1 MECSA
6 LLILGN
12 RLEMLAQLLAGI
24 LEGGSKDPFAP
35 RVILTDG
42 PEMKSWLLLQ
52 LAKHSKAGAVAG
64 LKILSW
70 QEGMR
75 YLWHDPGK
83 ELSYLQLY
91 LFIYE
96 ALRKSEEA
104 TVKQYIEMARLSDLA
119 RELTDLFV
127 RYGYYGE
134 HLPLDSGWQSDLW
147 KKLFLEGFSRS
158 PWQLL
163 EEPMQVSASV
173 YVFGASHFAPSV
185 WRALFKLPDVHIFH
199 FSPCL
204 SYWADARSDL
214 ERRRLLQFGKKKKV
228 SERELDELEE
238 YLLDAQPLLGSWGK
252 VGRCSLELFEKFDFD
267 LEEIYDPLETSCNLL
282 GSVQKDLLFHRKSE
296 NKPVDNSI
304 QLHQT
309 GASKLREVQ
318 VLRGEMVRAHEKGI
332 PFSEMLILAPDISLY
347 APLIEM
353 VFSDPEFLI
362 PCHIS
367 GVDLLSQNGVWQG
380 FKRLIDLALSYWDVD
395 SVLLLFEN
403 GPFREKRGWDLQR
416 LDQIRSF
423 LQEAHIRWGESKEF
437 KQTRLSSFLTTFE
450 TSERGSWMDGIERML
465 NSLIYLFPE
474 KEDLGSIRTVRG
486 LNLTQADEL
495 EELLELFFQLK
506 TDLAPL
512 KNDLKRADEWGEILK
527 NLFDAYFPSDA
538 RGCLDEIFGSLKK
551 AGETIQEEIPFSA
564 FLHLFE
570 RKQTGSIGSTL
581 LHAARFAPFEAGAIT
596 PCRALFL
603 LGFDEE
609 SFPRK
614 KASSSLDLLHSSKE
628 APPLMSDEDRYL
640 FLQAVCCPRDFLNIS
655 YSHISPDDGK
665 EIGPSILVRELL
677 DYVGNIKPILHPSS
691 LWHQRCYL
699 DPSCRP
705 RAPAEIRAL
714 KAFHEKK
721 EPLCCFPVSSKMP
734 ELYREQEGFVNLGSA
749 SQRKIDPNERDHC
762 TSCKASEDDRFYA
775 GVANPNSQNLP
786 ARGIKVPE
794 ADLVLRLRDLK
805 KCFSSPWKFYLEK
818 KLNIYFEE
826 FEEEDWSDFEM
837 SPLQR
842 SQLLKEGLSSSIE
855 PVLDRLEKKHL
866 LPAGLFGKVASLS
879 ACRIFEEW
887 KGHLDSW
894 DSSGSLKELIIQEG
908 TIQIPFGEKTVH
920 LIGMVRHVSS
930 KGAIHFGEDSF
941 SSLLKNWPEHL
952 AALTALQSNEIFCI
966 RSGKLKL
973 VPDPKAALKE
983 CIKLY
988 LLGLETPLPIVSEWV
1003 DALVR
1008 KGDAADLEK
1017 KINSSRADKDEI
1029 YTWVLERSAPMI
1041 AKDLIHTWRASLQ
1054 ESLKDL
1060 LTLYPVR
1067 AKKHAE
1073 I

>member
-1 MECSA
+1 MEKLTLRDLDLQGKRVLMRVDFNVPLSKDGKIA
-6 LLILGN
+6 DDSRIEASLPSIRYVLKQGGRLILMSHLGRPDGKADPKCSLSICAKRLSELLGENVKMAPESVGPEVEKMALELKSGEVMLLENLRFHPGEEKPESEKGFVEGLAKLGQVYVNDAFGTAHRAHASTAKIASFFPGKAAAGFLMEKEVSMLGN
-12 RLEMLAQLLAGI
+12 LLQHPKKPFYAI
-24 LEGGSKDPFAP
+24 IGGSKVSTKIGA
-35 RVILTDG
+35 I
-42 PEMKSWLLLQ
+42 KNLLSRID
-52 LAKHSKAGAVAG
+52 A
-64 LKILSW
+64 
-70 QEGMR
+70 
-75 YLWHDPGK
+75 
-83 ELSYLQLY
+83 
-91 LFIYE
+91 LFIGGGMAYTFLK
-96 ALRKSEEA
+96 AQGFRIGDSLCEEGE
-104 TVKQYIEMARLSDLA
+104 VKLA
-119 RELTDLFV
+119 QQILAE
-127 RYGYYGE
+127 
-134 HLPLDSGWQSDLW
+134 
-147 KKLFLEGFSRS
+147 
-158 PWQLL
+158 
-163 EEPMQVSASV
+163 
-173 YVFGASHFAPSV
+173 
-185 WRALFKLPDVHIFH
+185 
-199 FSPCL
+199 C
-204 SYWADARSDL
+204 
-214 ERRRLLQFGKKKKV
+214 KKKK
-228 SERELDELEE
+228 
-238 YLLDAQPLLGSWGK
+238 
-252 VGRCSLELFEKFDFD
+252 
-267 LEEIYDPLETSCNLL
+267 
-282 GSVQKDLLFHRKSE
+282 
-296 NKPVDNSI
+296 
-304 QLHQT
+304 
-309 GASKLREVQ
+309 
-318 VLRGEMVRAHEKGI
+318 
-332 PFSEMLILAPDISLY
+332 
-347 APLIEM
+347 
-353 VFSDPEFLI
+353 I
-362 PCHIS
+362 PCH
-367 GVDLLSQNGVWQG
+367 LP
-380 FKRLIDLALSYWDVD
+380 IDLV
-395 SVLLLFEN
+395 
-403 GPFREKRGWDLQR
+403 
-416 LDQIRSF
+416 I
-423 LQEAHIRWGESKEF
+423 
-437 KQTRLSSFLTTFE
+437 
-450 TSERGSWMDGIERML
+450 
-465 NSLIYLFPE
+465 
-474 KEDLGSIRTVRG
+474 
-486 LNLTQADEL
+486 AD
-495 EELLELFFQLK
+495 
-506 TDLAPL
+506 A
-512 KNDLKRADEWGEILK
+512 
-527 NLFDAYFPSDA
+527 
-538 RGCLDEIFGSLKK
+538 
-551 AGETIQEEIPFSA
+551 FSN
-564 FLHLFE
+564 E
-570 RKQTGSIGSTL
+570 
-581 LHAARFAPFEAGAIT
+581 AARQIV
-596 PCRALFL
+596 
-603 LGFDEE
+603 D
-609 SFPRK
+609 
-614 KASSSLDLLHSSKE
+614 
-628 APPLMSDEDRYL
+628 
-640 FLQAVCCPRDFLNIS
+640 V
-655 YSHISPDDGK
+655 
-665 EIGPSILVRELL
+665 
-677 DYVGNIKPILHPSS
+677 
-691 LWHQRCYL
+691 
-699 DPSCRP
+699 
-705 RAPAEIRAL
+705 
-714 KAFHEKK
+714 
-721 EPLCCFPVSSKMP
+721 
-734 ELYREQEGFVNLGSA
+734 YREQEGFVNLGSA

-762 TSCKASEDDRFYA
+762 TSCKASEEDRFYA